1 MPLCVL
7 LRREDLLQMWAS
19 TIPLSGSGSRGF
31 LEGQSEQGAHGCVDK
46 TNPGIGSRPLSQM
59 VGVASKNS
67 KLRWVMVAHA
77 FNPRTQ
83 EAEAD
88 RSLESLEFQVS
99 QCYTGKLCLK
109 RKKKI
114 QNWGHNESQ
123 SSWRNINLTEA
134 FVSLCFLTGCN
145 VTSCLVLLRP
155 PLEPLSVSHIPHD
168 DGPNIFNC
176 EPR

>member
-1 MPLCVL
+1 
-7 LRREDLLQMWAS
+7 
-19 TIPLSGSGSRGF
+19 
-31 LEGQSEQGAHGCVDK
+31 
-46 TNPGIGSRPLSQM
+46 M

-109 RKKKI
+109 RKKK
-114 QNWGHNESQ
+114 SK
-123 SSWRNINLTEA
+123 
-134 FVSLCFLTGCN
+134 TGG
-145 VTSCLVLLRP
+145 TM
-155 PLEPLSVSHIPHD
+155 SHKVHEEIS
-168 DGPNIFNC
+168 I
-176 EPR
+176 